1 MLNIFEIIC
10 LYSNK
15 QSTQLV
21 TDFKFN
27 LARKT
32 ELVELPF
39 IKLPVSV
46 LISLGDHVK
55 KVCLHSVLRNSSLL
69 LLMSNPFFQ
78 LLFTQNIALVSV
90 PPSENLLHIFL
101 QNYLAISYQLLIS
114 LLNLS
119 IILYL

>member
-1 MLNIFEIIC
+1 
-10 LYSNK
+10 
-15 QSTQLV
+15 
-21 TDFKFN
+21 
-27 LARKT
+27 
-32 ELVELPF
+32 
-39 IKLPVSV
+39 
-46 LISLGDHVK
+46 
-55 KVCLHSVLRNSSLL
+55 
-69 LLMSNPFFQ
+69 MSNPFFQ